1 VAPKRQAVAA
11 WTAPQAAVAESKK
24 ADVPGEKVKDIHA
37 DKIDTWMKE
46 GIPMSE
52 VERNNTDKSAWIVV
66 KDRVYDCTPYL
77 EDHPGGAS
85 SIMLLAGGEATEDFE
100 AVHSK
105 KAWKML
111 EDHYFIGRL
120 QTGNAASAKKEE
132 HKSVIDI
139 TKPFLDPRK
148 AQKLPLVE
156 KIEVSHDTRI
166 FRFGLPHPEM
176 RLGLP
181 TGCHMFLRAKINDEV
196 VMRAYSPMTDD
207 ETLGHV
213 DLMVKVYF
221 KGVHPKFPD
230 GGKMSQ
236 HLESMKIGDTID
248 VKGPLGEF
256 IYTGPGAYTW
266 MHEPR
271 QCKFINMIAGGTG
284 LTPCHQVAQAVL
296 RNSED
301 HVQVRLLYANQSPS
315 DILMRDTLDRL
326 AEKHPDRFRVW
337 YTVDN
342 VKDEKDWK
350 YSTGFI
356 DEPMIKDHLFPA
368 NDDTITVM
376 CGPPPMVKFACI
388 PNLQKQGHTDRS
400 LMVF

>member
-1 VAPKRQAVAA
+1 
-11 WTAPQAAVAESKK
+11 
-24 ADVPGEKVKDIHA
+24 
-37 DKIDTWMKE
+37 
-46 GIPMSE
+46 
-52 VERNNTDKSAWIVV
+52 
-66 KDRVYDCTPYL
+66 
-77 EDHPGGAS
+77 
-85 SIMLLAGGEATEDFE
+85 MLLAGGEATEDFE

-111 EDHYFIGRL
+111 EDHYFIGPL

-132 HKSVIDI
+132 HKYVPDI

-148 AQKLPLVE
+148 AQKLPLVQ

-181 TGCHMFLRAKINDEV
+181 TGCHMFLRAKVNDEV

-256 IYTGPGAYTW
+256 VYTAPGAYTW

-271 QCKFINMIAGGTG
+271 QCSFINMIAGGTG

-315 DILMRDTLDRL
+315 DILMRDVLDSL
-326 AEKHPDRFRVW
+326 AEKHPNRFKIW

-342 VKDEKDWK
+342 GKDEKDWK

-356 DEPMIKDHLFPA
+356 DEPMVKDHLFPA
-368 NDDTITVM
+368 SDDTITLM

-388 PNLQKQGHTDRS
+388 PNLQKQGHTDKS